1 MNHFPVLRRLVRGF
15 ACVAFVATALVT
27 GATQASAAEK
37 VRVSLFSWPGYAW
50 WFIAKEKNLAPDIDF
65 EISIIE
71 NPLDSMSML
80 ASGQLDIVSS
90 TIEYG
95 PIASEKQIPIRVV
108 ALTTTCHG
116 SDNIILAPGITSAAG
131 VRGGKFIAAE
141 GGLSQ
146 IYAGWW
152 LKQNGV
158 GIDEVQWVNVIM
170 DAAAAAMVGGQA
182 QAGEFW
188 EPYGSQVLKSLN
200 GSTVASNCKEP
211 FWTKTALLSDG
222 MFMSDEF
229 VNKHRDL
236 AVTAMKAYFD
246 AVAFW
251 RKNPEEA
258 EDIMARGLKFDKA
271 DVTRIVGPGGDR
283 SQSLLWIYDYNE
295 SAGICGAAP
304 TSPPFDQANGQIY
317 TVMRQ
322 INDWWL
328 KFGHMTKFI
337 PPARYVDCS
346 LLRELYE
353 SGYAGAPKDNF

>member
-1 MNHFPVLRRLVRGF
+1 
-15 ACVAFVATALVT
+15 
-27 GATQASAAEK
+27 
-37 VRVSLFSWPGYAW
+37 
-50 WFIAKEKNLAPDIDF
+50 
-65 EISIIE
+65 
-71 NPLDSMSML
+71 
-80 ASGQLDIVSS
+80 
-90 TIEYG
+90 
-95 PIASEKQIPIRVV
+95 
-108 ALTTTCHG
+108 
-116 SDNIILAPGITSAAG
+116 
-131 VRGGKFIAAE
+131 
-141 GGLSQ
+141 
-146 IYAGWW
+146 
-152 LKQNGV
+152 
-158 GIDEVQWVNVIM
+158 M
-170 DAAAAAMVGGQA
+170 DAAAAGMVSGQA

-188 EPYGSQVLKSLN
+188 EPYGSQVLKSLS